1 MHPPFSR
8 RTALRWLGAASV
20 GGSLMPARLVLA
32 AAPSVE
38 DPMGKRLVVVVLRG
52 ALDGLAAVPA
62 YGDASWSSLRGDADA
77 ASGQQ
82 DALRLDNMFAMHP
95 SLVNLHKWYGS
106 KELLVMHAVA
116 SPYRERSHFDAQ
128 QLLESGGERPFVLT
142 TGWLGRALQNT
153 GKPAIAMTAAMPLG
167 LRGSDGSS
175 TWTPDKRKSADP
187 DFLVRVAQM
196 YRDDPPLASALVQA
210 MGQQD
215 MAHGGARRA
224 WVCQF
229 GTSSGSVPG
238 RSQRPACG
246 LAGIGWLG
254 HPQQPD
260 IPPCAFVDRS
270 GRRACGLARRCG
282 HPLGANQHSGHDG
295 VRPFCDL

>member
-1 MHPPFSR
+1 
-8 RTALRWLGAASV
+8 
-20 GGSLMPARLVLA
+20 
-32 AAPSVE
+32 
-38 DPMGKRLVVVVLRG
+38 
-52 ALDGLAAVPA
+52 
-62 YGDASWSSLRGDADA
+62 
-77 ASGQQ
+77 
-82 DALRLDNMFAMHP
+82 MHP
-95 SLVNLHKWYGS
+95 SLVNLHKWYDS

-224 WVCQF
+224 WVCPIWHVKRVCSWQVPKARVWPGWNWVV
-229 GTSSGSVPG
+229 GTPTAT
-238 RSQRPACG
+238 RHPALCV
-246 LAGIGWLG
+246 
-254 HPQQPD
+254 
-260 IPPCAFVDRS
+260 C
-270 GRRACGLARRCG
+270 
-282 HPLGANQHSGHDG
+282 
-295 VRPFCDL
+295 